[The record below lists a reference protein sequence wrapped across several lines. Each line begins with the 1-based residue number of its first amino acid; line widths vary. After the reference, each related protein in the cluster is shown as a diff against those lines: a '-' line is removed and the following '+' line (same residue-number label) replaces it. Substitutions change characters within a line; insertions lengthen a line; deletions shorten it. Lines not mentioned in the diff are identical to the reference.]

1 MTDVVRKALSL
12 LGIFST
18 ARPEIGLSE
27 FARLTGYDK
36 ATTHRLLQTLGETGL
51 VEQHQSSKRYR
62 LGAGILVL
70 ARVREASFPFATV
83 AQTMLEVLSER
94 TGETAHCSLYSK
106 QTLAVI
112 ASVESKKANRV
123 SMQGAEFLPF
133 HATASGHA
141 FLAFASLKDVAD
153 ALALPLKAYT
163 AMTCT
168 DHDLFLAAV
177 ARAEKDGFAIVDK
190 TYEDD
195 VIGFAA
201 PIFGPNQ
208 TAIGAVA
215 VAAPSHRWTQ
225 ELELLLRQT
234 VPEAAVKLSRSLGS
248 APPEAYL
255 KLTGTGLRA

>member
-1 MTDVVRKALSL
+1 MTDVVKKALSL
-12 LGIFST
+12 LGIFSIT
-18 ARPEIGLSE
+18 RPEIGLSE

-36 ATTHRLLQTLGETGL
+36 ATTHRLLQTLVEEGL
-51 VEQHQSSKRYR
+51 VEQHPVNKRYR
-62 LGAGILVL
+62 LGASILVL

-83 AQTMLEVLSER
+83 AQTMLHALSED
-94 TGETAHCSLYSK
+94 TGETAHCSLYSNR
-106 QTLAVI
+106 TLAVI

-123 SMQGAEFLPF
+123 SMQGAEILPF
-133 HATASGHA
+133 HATASGHV
-141 FLAFASLKDVAD
+141 FLAFAAPKDVAD
-153 ALALPLKAYT
+153 ALELPLKAYT
-163 AMTCT
+163 AVTCT
-168 DHDLFLAAV
+168 DLAVLLAGV
-177 ARAEKDGFAIVDK
+177 ERAKEAGYAIVDK

-225 ELELLLRQT
+225 ELELLFRQT
-234 VPEAAVKLSRSLGS
+234 VPETAVKLSRSLGS

-255 KLTGTGLRA
+255 KLTGTGFRA